1 MCFALILCLDPGNL
15 IALLFGFFCISTW
28 RVCCCSALFCTF
40 FRLGSS
46 IPDIV
51 QCPFL
56 IYQPPPLQKDLLRWK
71 FVCSKNVA
79 LASCHPDL
87 DSTSLAFF
95 PHLVATFMTMRVQ
108 SEKPSRDRKQW
119 VFMSQCSK
127 DSTVQIAWALFR
139 LSVFTVRCSSTHGI
153 RICIKRKKIDYGK
166 FFDFCAEKC
175 VYN

>member
-56 IYQPPPLQKDLLRWK
+56 IYQPPLLQKDLLRWK
-71 FVCSKNVA
+71 FFCSKNVV

-139 LSVFTVRCSSTHGI
+139 LSVFTVQCTSNAQQVLLMMI
-153 RICIKRKKIDYGK
+153 
-166 FFDFCAEKC
+166 
-175 VYN
+175 

>member
-1 MCFALILCLDPGNL
+1 MCFAFILTTLFGSGKFNCLVVWIPL
-15 IALLFGFFCISTW
+15 YLHLVRLLLFCP
-28 RVCCCSALFCTF
+28 VLHF

-46 IPDIV
+46 IPNIV

-56 IYQPPPLQKDLLRWK
+56 IYQPPPLQKDLVRWK
-71 FVCSKNVA
+71 FVCSLNVV

-139 LSVFTVRCSSTHGI
+139 LSVFTVQCSSN
-153 RICIKRKKIDYGK
+153 
-166 FFDFCAEKC
+166 AQ
-175 VYN
+175 

>member
-1 MCFALILCLDPGNL
+1 MCFAYIRCLNPGNL
-15 IALLFGFFCISTW
+15 IALLFGFLCISTW
-28 RVCCCSALFCTF
+28 RVCCSALFCTF

-46 IPDIV
+46 IPNIV

-71 FVCSKNVA
+71 FVCSRNVV

-139 LSVFTVRCSSTHGI
+139 LSVFTVQCSSN
-153 RICIKRKKIDYGK
+153 
-166 FFDFCAEKC
+166 AQ
-175 VYN
+175 